1 MSLDVEKLDF
11 DKCEDEKIHIPEA
24 IQSYGYL
31 FVLDPETGKIEII
44 SENVKTLLS
53 DTKNIIG
60 TNFFDLLDKDN
71 EDFDFFYGTYERAKT
86 QKTRLPIRV
95 RFEKGLTDKV
105 NSNGFFSVI
114 FDSNGKIVVELEPAA
129 KFRET
134 YSAQH
139 YIKLYAMSVAPKFK
153 TYESLDSMAQEI
165 VNTIKY
171 ITDME
176 RVVLYK
182 FNEDRSGQVIAE
194 AKVDNIESYLGL
206 YYPASDIPP
215 QARDLYK
222 KNWVRLMPNVDL
234 EPSKLIPTIDDSKRE
249 PLDMTH
255 SLLRSLSPIH
265 RQYVKN
271 QGLKASF
278 SMSLVTHDELW
289 GMISCHSRQPVYIP
303 QNVRLQCENLSQLFS
318 WHLYAKEEELYI
330 EKKRRADSAIDTMLD
345 KTSPDYPIIDVF
357 RGNKEA
363 VLEIMAADGFAFF
376 SEGETFSIGQTPEL
390 PVVKKLY
397 NMAEKT
403 KGQPFVSNKVTDF
416 LDEEDKDDLNDI
428 RGVLLIPLTEKRNFF
443 TAWFRKET
451 KQIQKWAG
459 LPEEKS
465 ANASKKERLTPRS
478 SFQVHI
484 KEIHEESKQWDQNDI
499 DMASRFNRVFLAH
512 ALETHE
518 KMRKNLSNL
527 QEQDRYKNEFLATLA
542 HELRNPL
549 APIGAGISLLEKKQ
563 DPDTQSKVI
572 NTMKRQVGHMTKMIN
587 DLLDVSRITRGK
599 IKLEKENLAIQKVIK
614 NAVETCTTIIEENKH
629 NLSLNLPEDF
639 LWINGDATRLSQIFS
654 NILNNASKYTDPGG
668 KIEILVTKDKEWV
681 SVKIKD
687 NGLGIPENK
696 LNQIFDMFTQVDA
709 HSTHTKGGL
718 GIGLTLVQRLVL
730 LHGGKIKVRSDGQGE
745 GTEFEVLL
753 PLVQKDIKTADSKTK
768 EIEENMGNQQK
779 ILVVDDNPDIL
790 TMYRILLETEG
801 YEVETSADG
810 KETIEKFKI
819 FKPDVALLDIGLPD
833 IDGYELCETLSKTPE
848 GKNTIFL
855 SQSGWGSDTH
865 IDKAHKAGFREHFTK
880 PLDTDILLAAL
891 GKHLKT

>member
-289 GMISCHSRQPVYIP
+289 GMISCHSR
-303 QNVRLQCENLSQLFS
+303 
-318 WHLYAKEEELYI
+318 
-330 EKKRRADSAIDTMLD
+330 
-345 KTSPDYPIIDVF
+345 
-357 RGNKEA
+357 
-363 VLEIMAADGFAFF
+363 
-376 SEGETFSIGQTPEL
+376 
-390 PVVKKLY
+390 
-397 NMAEKT
+397 
-403 KGQPFVSNKVTDF
+403 
-416 LDEEDKDDLNDI
+416 
-428 RGVLLIPLTEKRNFF
+428 
-443 TAWFRKET
+443 
-451 KQIQKWAG
+451 
-459 LPEEKS
+459 
-465 ANASKKERLTPRS
+465 
-478 SFQVHI
+478 
-484 KEIHEESKQWDQNDI
+484 
-499 DMASRFNRVFLAH
+499 
-512 ALETHE
+512 
-518 KMRKNLSNL
+518 
-527 QEQDRYKNEFLATLA
+527 
-542 HELRNPL
+542 
-549 APIGAGISLLEKKQ
+549 
-563 DPDTQSKVI
+563 
-572 NTMKRQVGHMTKMIN
+572 
-587 DLLDVSRITRGK
+587 
-599 IKLEKENLAIQKVIK
+599 
-614 NAVETCTTIIEENKH
+614 
-629 NLSLNLPEDF
+629 
-639 LWINGDATRLSQIFS
+639 
-654 NILNNASKYTDPGG
+654 
-668 KIEILVTKDKEWV
+668 
-681 SVKIKD
+681 
-687 NGLGIPENK
+687 
-696 LNQIFDMFTQVDA
+696 
-709 HSTHTKGGL
+709 
-718 GIGLTLVQRLVL
+718 
-730 LHGGKIKVRSDGQGE
+730 
-745 GTEFEVLL
+745 
-753 PLVQKDIKTADSKTK
+753 
-768 EIEENMGNQQK
+768 
-779 ILVVDDNPDIL
+779 
-790 TMYRILLETEG
+790 
-801 YEVETSADG
+801 
-810 KETIEKFKI
+810 
-819 FKPDVALLDIGLPD
+819 
-833 IDGYELCETLSKTPE
+833 
-848 GKNTIFL
+848 
-855 SQSGWGSDTH
+855 
-865 IDKAHKAGFREHFTK
+865 
-880 PLDTDILLAAL
+880 
-891 GKHLKT
+891 

>member
-1 MSLDVEKLDF
+1 
-11 DKCEDEKIHIPEA
+11 
-24 IQSYGYL
+24 L